1 MPHRVDT
8 PLLSRLARPCSAT
21 DVAIVLLYD
30 AECCL

>member
-8 PLLSRLARPCSAT
+8 PLLSRLARPFAGL